1 MWMDIKKKTLSNI
14 IPKEGMHAS
23 IYVAVYKKKKT
34 LANIKPNAG
43 LLKIPKESNA

>member
-1 MWMDIKKKTLSNI
+1 
-14 IPKEGMHAS
+14 MHAS
-23 IYVAVYKKKKT
+23 IYVAVYKKKT

>member
-1 MWMDIKKKTLSNI
+1 MDGYKKKTLSNI

-23 IYVAVYKKKKT
+23 IYVAVYKKKT

>member
-1 MWMDIKKKTLSNI
+1 
-14 IPKEGMHAS
+14 MHAS

-34 LANIKPNAG
+34 LVNIKPNAG